1 LEDIDI
7 MIATLKKDKKGE
19 TQKINYIF
27 SNPNSKLYKKL
38 SQDNKYKEHIQF
50 HAGNSSQGKEGQYWI
65 VENNREVSS
74 LSTYL

>member
-1 LEDIDI
+1 
-7 MIATLKKDKKGE
+7 MIATLKKNKKGE

-38 SQDNKYKEHIQF
+38 SQNNKYKEYVQF

-65 VENNREVSS
+65 VENDREVSS